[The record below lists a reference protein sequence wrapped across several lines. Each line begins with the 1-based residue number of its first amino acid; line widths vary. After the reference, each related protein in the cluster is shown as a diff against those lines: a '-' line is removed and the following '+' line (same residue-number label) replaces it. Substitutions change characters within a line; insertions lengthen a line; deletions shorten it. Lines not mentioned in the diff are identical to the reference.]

1 MSHDKV
7 FVAFGHSAGTGGTA
21 FVAIFG
27 SMEGL
32 TSTVFVDVVAMG
44 PTVIFVEVFAN
55 GWSAVVVTVV
65 VAVVVAVVAPIAIA
79 VDVSTAIVGS
89 TGREFEAKGCD
100 VG

>member
-27 SMEGL
+27 STEGL

-55 GWSAVVVTVV
+55 GWSAVVVS
-65 VAVVVAVVAPIAIA
+65 VAVVAPVAIT
-79 VDVSTAIVGS
+79 VDVATAIVG
-89 TGREFEAKGCD
+89 TTRGELKLKGCCRRQ
-100 VG
+100 G